1 MPVSS
6 PLLNNAF
13 GKENRMTTAE
23 DLADRFV
30 FVKVSQEILT
40 GSRNELYFDMHYL
53 GLALSSLSFVAST
66 DIDSFGTDGRSLVVH
81 PKALADLFEKNRR
94 LVNRVYLHEVYHCLF
109 RHIFKPVRRSK
120 TLWMLDAVDACL
132 RYGC

>member
-23 DLADRFV
+23 DLANR

-40 GSRNELYFDMHYL
+40 GSRNELYFDMHY
-53 GLALSSLSFVAST
+53 
-66 DIDSFGTDGRSLVVH
+66 
-81 PKALADLFEKNRR
+81 
-94 LVNRVYLHEVYHCLF
+94 VYHCLF

-120 TLWMLDAVDACL
+120 TLWMLACDMAVEFLIDDGHFRSTRIAHSQY
-132 RYGC
+132 RPRGGCPHEG

>member
-23 DLADRFV
+23 DLANR

-40 GSRNELYFDMHYL
+40 GSRNELYFDMHYPRA
-53 GLALSSLSFVAST
+53 GAVKSFICC
-66 DIDSFGTDGRSLVVH
+66 ID
-81 PKALADLFEKNRR
+81 
-94 LVNRVYLHEVYHCLF
+94 
-109 RHIFKPVRRSK
+109 
-120 TLWMLDAVDACL
+120 
-132 RYGC
+132 